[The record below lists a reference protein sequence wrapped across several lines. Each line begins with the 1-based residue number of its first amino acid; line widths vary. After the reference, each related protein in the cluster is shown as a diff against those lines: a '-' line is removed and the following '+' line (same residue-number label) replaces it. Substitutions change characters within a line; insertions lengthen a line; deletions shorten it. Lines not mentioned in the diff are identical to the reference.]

1 MESLKKMKEIVTAW
15 ESLLVVTIALIL
27 FDLPLG
33 AAFKHTPTKIE
44 SVLDLLISAI
54 FLWDFYS
61 QQEAKDATP
70 KSMKEKAFKFVAC
83 LPLMSIAI
91 GLGANGEH
99 WPLYLQATKVFR
111 LPSIIKLMVERSN
124 INLVPNLFKFFAAGM
139 IAVVAIN
146 AFSCIWLA
154 IYPPGEDKLT
164 DYVKAAYW
172 LITTISTVGY
182 GDITPQTS
190 GGRIF
195 AMCMMIMGATIWG
208 ILIASASRMM
218 LANDRRKERAK
229 EKMEALHSFF
239 SQYDV
244 PKNLQTQAVSFFN
257 HLSSR
262 NISEDEQAALTEL
275 PAALQSE
282 LQTYMNLKPISR
294 VSLFKGVSFECLS
307 AVAKKLEQVYFAPGE
322 KIITK
327 GDVGEEMYLIGH
339 GTVVVHVG
347 DHFITNLGAGTCV
360 GEMALIGDGHRST
373 DVTSQSYCDV
383 FKLSKQKFEELF
395 AAHADLRMNIEKL
408 VFDRKNVQ
416 ETKNR
421 ATAQE
426 RIVVP
431 PVNKA
436 G

>member
-27 FDLPLG
+27 LDLPLG
-33 AAFKHTPTKIE
+33 AAFRHTPTKIE
-44 SVLDLLISAI
+44 SVLDILVSAI
-54 FLWDFYS
+54 FLFDFLSSKAGTEIAAYS
-61 QQEAKDATP
+61 KL
-70 KSMKEKAFKFVAC
+70 KSALRFIAC
-83 LPLMSIAI
+83 LPLMSAAI

-99 WPLYLQATKVFR
+99 WPLYLQFTKIFR
-111 LPSIIKLMVERSN
+111 LPSIISLMSERSKMN
-124 INLVPNLFKFFAAGM
+124 QVPNLFKFCAVATIVFVM
-139 IAVVAIN
+139 IN
-146 AFSCIWLA
+146 GFSCVWLV

-164 DYVKAAYW
+164 DYIKAAYW

-195 AMCMMIMGATIWG
+195 AMGMMIMGATIWG

-239 SQYDV
+239 NQYDV
-244 PKNLQTQAVSFFN
+244 PKHLQAQAVGFFN

-262 NISEDEQAALTEL
+262 NISEDEQAAISEL

-282 LQTYMNLKPISR
+282 LQTFMNLKPISR

-307 AVAKKLEQVYFAPGE
+307 AIAKKLEQVYFSPGE
-322 KIITK
+322 KIIQK
-327 GDVGEEMYLIGH
+327 GDVGHEMYLIGH
-339 GTVVVHVG
+339 GTVTVHNG
-347 DHFITNLGAGTCV
+347 EQFITNLGPGTCV
-360 GEMALIGDGHRST
+360 GEMALIGDGVRST

-383 FKLSKQKFEELF
+383 FKLSKDKFEELLS
-395 AAHADLRMNIEKL
+395 AHTDLRINIERL
-408 VFDRKNVQ
+408 VLERKNRSAAPAGTNQ
-416 ETKNR
+416 NMQPAK
-421 ATAQE
+421 
-426 RIVVP
+426 
-431 PVNKA
+431 KA
-436 G
+436 S